1 MATTSEV
8 IWSEPDPY
16 LGEIAQQLKLASD
29 ANQQA
34 NADAPTTRYYTCLE
48 LADAWRH
55 LGAIARS
62 ETSTA

>member
-34 NADAPTTRYYTCLE
+34 NADSPDTRYQVCLD
-48 LADAWRH
+48 LAKMWAD
-55 LGAIARS
+55 LGVFARN
-62 ETSTA
+62 ETSTS